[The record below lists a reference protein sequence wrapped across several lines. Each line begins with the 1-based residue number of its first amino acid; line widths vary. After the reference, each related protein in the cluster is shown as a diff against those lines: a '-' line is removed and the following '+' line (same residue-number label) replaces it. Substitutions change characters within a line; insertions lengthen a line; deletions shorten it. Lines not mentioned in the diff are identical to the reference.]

1 MSMKPIQHGRWWT
14 SPRALL
20 SALLIAAAPGSARA
34 APLEPYEPTAFI
46 RSIPALPPGT
56 GAPAARRMSLNDAVV
71 LAVQSN
77 LGIALSREEL
87 AISRSN
93 IRLSEGGFEPLLRA
107 VVRHTDTDAPPS
119 TLQEGAGGEV
129 LNVVTDS
136 WSLGYEQRLR
146 LGTSVGVNWDSGRSN
161 SNLRSAVSPLLYNSR
176 LELRLTQPLL
186 QGFGFDLDVPYAEVL
201 RAELD
206 SERARQAVVGTLSA
220 TLRDT
225 EQAYWALF
233 QALKSY
239 EVQLASLSLARE
251 QVTLTQR
258 QIDAGVRPPYDLIN
272 AEGTVAERE
281 LRLIQAEAGIDS
293 AADRLRFL
301 LNLPKES
308 WAEPLLPTDPP
319 SFRELGVTL
328 ETALRTAIARRPELR
343 ERQLEVERAALDV
356 RVAQNQR
363 LPRLDAELRYGWV
376 GQNPAYEDTL
386 EQLVTREAPGWSAL
400 MSFTWTPLNRAANAR
415 FDALQGSARS
425 ARLALE
431 QQLASLHFEL
441 QNALRGIDTAERS
454 LRAAARVRELAE
466 RSLDAEERK
475 YQSGDGSSSSFF
487 IAQRQDDLARAQL
500 DELSAL
506 IQHQQAATL
515 LQATMGVLLDER
527 GVKLDVRE

>member
-1 MSMKPIQHGRWWT
+1 MKPTRQGRGWA
-14 SPRALL
+14 SARVLSSSLL
-20 SALLIAAAPGSARA
+20 VAAAPVSAGA

-46 RSIPALPPGT
+46 RSIPALPGDES
-56 GAPAARRMSLNDAVV
+56 AAAARRLSLNDAVV

-77 LGIALSREEL
+77 LGIALRREEL
-87 AISRSN
+87 AIARSN
-93 IRLSEGGFEPLLRA
+93 IRLGEGGFEPVIRA
-107 VVRHTDTDAPPS
+107 NVRHTDTDAPPS

-129 LNVVTDS
+129 LNVVTDG
-136 WSLGYEQRLR
+136 WSLGYEQQLR
-146 LGTSVGVNWDSGRSN
+146 LGTSIGVDWDSGRAS
-161 SNLRSAVSPLLYNSR
+161 SNLDSAVSPLLYNSR
-176 LELRLTQPLL
+176 LELRLRQPLL

-201 RAELD
+201 RAELG
-206 SERARQAVVGTLSA
+206 SERARQAVASTLSA

-239 EVQLASLSLARE
+239 EVQLASLGLARE
-251 QVTLTQR
+251 QVALTQR

-281 LRLIQAEAGIDS
+281 LRLIQADAGIDA

-308 WAEPLLPTDPP
+308 WHTPLLPIDPP
-319 SFRELGVTL
+319 RFREVGVTL
-328 ETALRTAIARRPELR
+328 EAALRTALAHRPELR

-356 RVAQNQR
+356 RVAKNQR

-376 GQNPAYEDTL
+376 GQDPAYDDTL
-386 EQLVTREAPGWSAL
+386 QQLVRREAPGWSAL
-400 MSFTWTPLNRAANAR
+400 MSFTWTPLNRAADAR
-415 FDALQGSARS
+415 FDALQGSARV
-425 ARLALE
+425 ARLELE

-441 QNALRGIDTAERS
+441 QNALRGIDTAVRS

-475 YQSGDGSSSSFF
+475 YQSGDVSSSSFF

-515 LQATMGVLLDER
+515 LQAAMGVLLDER